1 MERVADVL
9 RHKYPQFNTTSS
21 RRPVHE
27 ALHQMHCENVDYLI
41 VLDDERFVGIL
52 TEHDI
57 ADKVLYRS
65 RELDKATVKD
75 FMSTY
80 LPVATMSDSLEHCMQ
95 LMERYNVRH
104 LAVYD
109 RFTFRG
115 IVSSH
120 DLMKQALKK
129 RRATFDEQV
138 EERNDYPW
146 NY

>member
-1 MERVADVL
+1 
-9 RHKYPQFNTTSS
+9 
-21 RRPVHE
+21 
-27 ALHQMHCENVDYLI
+27 
-41 VLDDERFVGIL
+41 
-52 TEHDI
+52 
-57 ADKVLYRS
+57 
-65 RELDKATVKD
+65 
-75 FMSTY
+75 
-80 LPVATMSDSLEHCMQ
+80 MSDSLEHCMQ